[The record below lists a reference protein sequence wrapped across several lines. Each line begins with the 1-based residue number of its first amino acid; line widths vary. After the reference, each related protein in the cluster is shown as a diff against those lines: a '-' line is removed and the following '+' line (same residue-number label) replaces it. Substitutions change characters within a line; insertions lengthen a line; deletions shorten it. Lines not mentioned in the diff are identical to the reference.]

1 MIMKQATEQFAHTID
16 LSTFQNAKYNLSFN
30 SLVRHDDEWW
40 GERLGINLIHCYC
53 LEKKTL
59 TYIFLVVRNTF
70 TN

>member
-1 MIMKQATEQFAHTID
+1 MKQATGQFSRTID

-30 SLVRHDDEWW
+30 SLVRQDDEWW
-40 GERLGINLIHCYC
+40 GERLGVNLIHCNC